1 MRGILSG
8 GTGTPKLLQGFGDR
22 EDLCIVVNV
31 AEDCR
36 QSGGYLS
43 PDLDTVIYTLA
54 GIVDEKKWYGIHNDT
69 YATYERMVLLGY
81 REPLKIGDSDRGTKI
96 ARNVMLERGM
106 QLSEVTRLFCEVHGI
121 KAKIFPASDEKI
133 TTRIKTAS
141 GMKSFHEFW
150 VRDGGKEE
158 VSAVLFE
165 GLEDARM
172 PEASVSHLSQS
183 KWIIIG
189 PSNPVTSIS
198 PIVGI
203 REWKDM
209 LKEKKVIAVSPFL
222 GRKGF
227 SGPASNL
234 MRGCGYEPSPRGV
247 AHIYKDFLDILV
259 IHTTDTEFKK
269 EIEDMGIEVLMTN
282 IILSTQEEKQMLAS
296 FLEGVL

>member
-1 MRGILSG
+1 MMGILSG

-22 EDLCIVVNV
+22 EDLCIIVNV
-31 AEDCR
+31 AEDCL

-43 PDLDTVIYTLA
+43 PDIDTVIYTLA
-54 GIVDEKKWYGIHNDT
+54 GIIDEKKWYGIHNDT
-69 YATYERMVLLGY
+69 YTTHERMIFLGY
-81 REPLKIGDSDRGTKI
+81 GEPLKVGDFDRGTKI
-96 ARNVMLERGM
+96 ARSVMLERGM
-106 QLSEVTRLFCEVHGI
+106 KLSEVTRLFCEAHRI
-121 KAKIFPASDEKI
+121 KARIFPASDEKI

-150 VRDGGKEE
+150 VRDGGREE

-165 GLEDARM
+165 GIEDAHV
-172 PEASVSHLSQS
+172 PEGSLSHLSRS
-183 KWIIIG
+183 KWILIG

-198 PIVGI
+198 PIVGM
-203 REWKDM
+203 RGWKGI

-222 GRKGF
+222 GKKVF

-234 MRGCGYEPSPRGV
+234 MRGYGYEPSPRGV
-247 AHIYKDFLDILV
+247 AHIYKDFLNILV
-259 IHTTDTEFKK
+259 IHTADTEFKK

-282 IILSTQEEKQMLAS
+282 IILSTQKEKQMLAS

>member
-1 MRGILSG
+1 MMAILSG

-22 EDLCIVVNV
+22 EDLCIIVNV

-54 GIVDEKKWYGIHNDT
+54 GIVDETKWYGIRNDT
-69 YATYERMVLLGY
+69 YTTYERMVSLGY
-81 REPLKIGDSDRGTKI
+81 RELLKMGDSDRGTKI
-96 ARNVMLERGM
+96 VRNVMLERGTK
-106 QLSEVTRLFCEVHGI
+106 LSEVTRLFCEIHGI

-133 TTRIKTAS
+133 TTKIKTAS
-141 GMKSFHEFW
+141 GIKSFHEFC

-165 GLEDARM
+165 GIEDARV
-172 PEASVSHLSQS
+172 PEGSVNFLSQT
-183 KWIIIG
+183 KWIVIG
-189 PSNPVTSIS
+189 PSNPITSIS

-203 REWKDM
+203 GGWKDM
-209 LKEKKVIAVSPFL
+209 LKEKKVIAVSPLL
-222 GRKGF
+222 GKKVF

-247 AHIYKDFLDILV
+247 AHIYKDFLNILV